1 MREIEFRGMHTHMF
15 SCNEHLD
22 GTWVYGYLVDENYI
36 NDKRDLGD
44 GEYLGEML
52 IDPET
57 VGQFTGLLDKNGTKI
72 FEGDILIKPSY
83 LINTYDYR
91 NVCVCKRVERGG
103 VIGLAL
109 CDKDV
114 SGEYDNVISSDEW
127 EDFEV
132 IGNIHENPELLEVE
146 K

>member
-1 MREIEFRGMHTHMF
+1 MREILFRGMHSHMF

-57 VGQFTGLLDKNGTKI
+57 VGQFTGLRDKNGTKI
-72 FEGDILIKPSY
+72 FEGDIVNAGSRKYAVEWVEGY
-83 LINTYDYR
+83 L
-91 NVCVCKRVERGG
+91 CGWM
-103 VIGLAL
+103 L
-109 CDKDV
+109 CNDV
-114 SGEYDNVISSDEW
+114 TLFDTSFEKNAQKNY
-127 EDFEV
+127 EV
-132 IGNIHENPELLEVE
+132 IGNIHENPELLED
-146 K
+146 

>member
-1 MREIEFRGMHTHMF
+1 MREIEFRGMHSHMF

-36 NDKRDLGD
+36 NDKRDMGD

-72 FEGDILIKPSY
+72 FEGDVIFITESVRAKIDWNKETSAF
-83 LINTYDYR
+83 
-91 NVCVCKRVERGG
+91 C
-103 VIGLAL
+103 VIGLGAT
-109 CDKDV
+109 C
-114 SGEYDNVISSDEW
+114 GMSDHLYGVEHC
-127 EDFEV
+127 EV
-132 IGNIHENPELLEVE
+132 IGNIHDNPELLEE
-146 K
+146 ESK